1 MYAFVVSTIERCEA
15 LSCSIVMSADG
26 SDVGTPKAATDVF
39 ALFVLAMALFK
50 RNDFILTLVL

>member
-1 MYAFVVSTIERCEA
+1 MERCEA

-26 SDVGTPKAATDVF
+26 SYVGMPYAATDVF
-39 ALFVLAMALFK
+39 ELFVLAMALFK